1 MNATIFVLS
10 CLVIGVVILIL
21 VKPKAERMNRR
32 QKKIYRD
39 AIKRVDELEK

>member
-1 MNATIFVLS
+1 MTELII
-10 CLVIGVVILIL
+10 VIVVIALLILIL